1 MIQTK
6 KNMNKTKL
14 IIISSLS
21 FALMGMVSCQVER
34 KWTEK
39 RVDNFMAVSQ
49 EDGPTLGYVPESG
62 VKLLTIDGF
71 AFKNLNRNDSLDVY
85 EDWRL
90 PAQERATDLASKLSV
105 EEIAGLRNGI
115 INDERVRKYKH

>member
-1 MIQTK
+1 
-6 KNMNKTKL
+6 MNKTKL

-49 EDGPTLGYVPESG
+49 EDGPTLAMFLSQ
-62 VKLLTIDGF
+62 
-71 AFKNLNRNDSLDVY
+71 AS
-85 EDWRL
+85 DWRL